1 MMEYVE
7 DLIRNGSRILP
18 GSAGT
23 YWAGYESTTM
33 VRIPT
38 FHLGPPTASE
48 VRHVLWCGS
57 AVTGCYLLEPDSR
70 HPAKAWLYLCTD
82 RAYAL
87 DGLPPVMHRNVRGDS
102 RNLESF
108 HSRSR
113 SCSLTALPRSVTFVA
128 ARD

>member
-1 MMEYVE
+1 MEYVE

-82 RAYAL
+82 RSMRELRPQDSMTGEELSGFLRLEEGTHAL
-87 DGLPPVMHRNVRGDS
+87 
-102 RNLESF
+102 
-108 HSRSR
+108 
-113 SCSLTALPRSVTFVA
+113 
-128 ARD
+128 